1 MIDANKVVYAILLGF
16 TCFMAYKAESK
27 ERELKKA
34 LVEYTNELARS
45 DSLEVVAGGWEK
57 RAIEVTKLSKLLEK
71 DNDHLLE
78 SIDSRDQE
86 IVSLTKSSLKWK
98 GLYISL
104 KNAESVTD
112 TVIVDDM
119 GSTRYK
125 VNFSFIDGLNKVQ
138 GYTLTNP
145 PEANIKFEWTRPL
158 NLTTVLTKDSYNS
171 WFAYIDSPDTNFVPI
186 DIDVKIDPTVI
197 NTNSNSWYN
206 NFWWGLGV
214 AGSSTGMGANLGLS
228 YQYNKNKMFGF
239 TYNYSSTGSLKG
251 ITYQARF

>member
-57 RAIEVTKLSKLLEK
+57 RAIEVTQLAKLLEK

-98 GLYISL
+98 GLYVSL
-104 KNAESVTD
+104 KD
-112 TVIVDDM
+112 TELVSDTTIVDGM
-119 GSTRYK
+119 GNKRHK
-125 VNFSFIDGLNKVQ
+125 VDFSFVDGLNKVQ

-145 PEANIKFEWTRPL
+145 PEANVKFDWTRSL
-158 NLTTVLTKDSYNS
+158 NLTTVLTRDEQGG
-171 WFAYIDSPDTNFVPI
+171 WFAYVDSPDTSFIPL
-186 DIDVKIDPTVI
+186 DID
-197 NTNSNSWYN
+197 SNSWYN